1 MEEPGEKL
9 KKIRQRLRLS
19 YREVEIASE
28 KIAARRGNEE
38 YLVALS
44 RLSDIEN
51 KGTLPSMY
59 RVYSLCAIYRLDLA
73 DMLSWYGIDLGL
85 LPADYDVIAQ
95 AQTHGVDFRPETQG
109 SVQVPISLDP
119 GIDVSRTIYLS
130 RAIQR
135 WGKLPLLLLQN
146 IDLKLYRYGLIGTED
161 WSMHPLIPPGSLV
174 VIDETQREIRNSG
187 WSNEIERPIYF
198 LEHSDG
204 HMCGWC
210 WLRNDRVTVQYH
222 PASFRESESYAY
234 PSEIAVVGRVTRVA
248 LSLEEG
254 NRRRPSSSES

>member
-1 MEEPGEKL
+1 MEDPGEKL

-19 YREVEIASE
+19 YRDVEIASD
-28 KIAARRGNEE
+28 KIAAKHGNEE
-38 YLVALS
+38 YQVALS

-59 RVYSLCAIYRLDLA
+59 RIYSLCAIYRLELA
-73 DMLSWYGIDLGL
+73 DMLGWYGIDLGV
-85 LPADYDVIAQ
+85 LPADSDVIALER
-95 AQTHGVDFRPETQG
+95 THRVDFRADGLG

-119 GIDVSRTIYLS
+119 GIDVSRTLYLS

-146 IDLKLYRYGLIGTED
+146 IDLKQYRYGLVGTED

-187 WSNEIERPIYF
+187 WSSEFDRPIYF
-198 LEHSDG
+198 LEHRDG
-204 HMCGWC
+204 YMCGWC
-210 WLRNDRVTVQYH
+210 SLRDGRIMVQFH
-222 PASFRESESYAY
+222 PASSRESESYAY
-234 PSEIAVVGRVTRVA
+234 PREIEAVGRVTRVA

-254 NRRRPSSSES
+254 QRRRTNSSES